1 MEVEQMKKSVKVTL
15 VVLVALVA
23 LGLTAHVAVNYVV
36 PFVMKM
42 HGY

>member
-1 MEVEQMKKSVKVTL
+1 VEQMKKPVKVTL
-15 VVLVALVA
+15 VVLVVVVA
-23 LGLTAHVAVNYVV
+23 LGLTAHVTVNYVV